1 MKKKIIGTILTLLC
15 TSVVAF
21 SGWQVYKIMSEYQS
35 GEKVYLELEE
45 YVSPQTEEKNT
56 DHQTESSESE
66 NKTILPVVEF
76 EKLKSINNDFVA
88 WIYCE
93 GTAINYPVVHYKD
106 NTYYLKH
113 MFDGSYNSA
122 GCIFLDCRNSSDFTD
137 ENNIIYGHHMKNN
150 SMFSSITK
158 YKQQAYYDEHPE
170 LLLMTPEQNFKI
182 ELFSGYVANVEDEA
196 WQLIFDSEED
206 RAVWIERTIE
216 KSTFNS
222 PVIPAATDKIITLS
236 TCSYEFD
243 NARYVLTGVLTPIE

>member
-1 MKKKIIGTILTLLC
+1 M
-15 TSVVAF
+15 
-21 SGWQVYKIMSEYQS
+21 
-35 GEKVYLELEE
+35 
-45 YVSPQTEEKNT
+45 
-56 DHQTESSESE
+56 SE
-66 NKTILPVVEF
+66 NKKAEQSAYEQQESRLSAQSAAFIKLLAQRGILGDADIDDDKIRQVQ
-76 EKLKSINNDFVA
+76 
-88 WIYCE
+88 
-93 GTAINYPVVHYKD
+93 KD
-106 NTYYLKH
+106 KKRRTYLKH

>member
-1 MKKKIIGTILTLLC
+1 
-15 TSVVAF
+15 
-21 SGWQVYKIMSEYQS
+21 
-35 GEKVYLELEE
+35 
-45 YVSPQTEEKNT
+45 
-56 DHQTESSESE
+56 
-66 NKTILPVVEF
+66 
-76 EKLKSINNDFVA
+76 
-88 WIYCE
+88 
-93 GTAINYPVVHYKD
+93 
-106 NTYYLKH
+106 
-113 MFDGSYNSA
+113 
-122 GCIFLDCRNSSDFTD
+122 
-137 ENNIIYGHHMKNN
+137 
-150 SMFSSITK
+150 MFSSITK
-158 YKQQAYYDEHPE
+158 YKHQAYYDEHPE